1 MRETKNEEIS
11 NSKFKFIYQM
21 MMRDIFRKV
30 LRQTNSIGQS
40 VFRFLAL
47 KSPKKE
53 KLAII
58 RKTTKLRNIQKK
70 RLRLLALNYLDN
82 EKNVK
87 TSRNAKVKTKKIHQ
101 KILPKGLAL
110 FENQEEEE
118 FLGELKTMNHVTTY
132 FT

>member
-1 MRETKNEEIS
+1 
-11 NSKFKFIYQM
+11 M

-47 KSPKKE
+47 KSPKRE

-58 RKTTKLRNIQKK
+58 RKTMKVRNLKKK
-70 RLRLLALNYLDN
+70 RLRWLALNCLNN
-82 EKNVK
+82 EKNVKNVK
-87 TSRNAKVKTKKIHQ
+87 TSRNTKVKTKKLYQ
-101 KILPKGLAL
+101 KIIPKGLAL

-118 FLGELKTMNHVTTY
+118 FLGELKTMNHVTSY